1 MYLHAS
7 ASKWI
12 EEDLIDEKED
22 DEDEEEEDW
31 MTTIR

>member
-12 EEDLIDEKED
+12 EEDLVEEKED
-22 DEDEEEEDW
+22 SEDEEEDW